1 VKEHKPWIAPPA
13 CIENSAPS
21 ATVRKTG
28 RPQPGPCPSAE
39 ISSERKPQSLNE
51 NKPQDNH
58 YNSGHQKAAT
68 HVQRAQA
75 TCFAIAPI
83 GPKDSDIRK
92 RSDKVLKHIFRKAL
106 AEKYDVIRGD
116 EIDEPGN
123 DHLAST
129 ARCARVTALV
139 ADLTGH
145 NPNVLHELAV
155 RHAIE
160 KPIIHAIEPKPSNI
174 AFDISGF
181 RLGRVRE

>member
-1 VKEHKPWIAPPA
+1 
-13 CIENSAPS
+13 
-21 ATVRKTG
+21 
-28 RPQPGPCPSAE
+28 
-39 ISSERKPQSLNE
+39 
-51 NKPQDNH
+51 
-58 YNSGHQKAAT
+58 
-68 HVQRAQA
+68 
-75 TCFAIAPI
+75 
-83 GPKDSDIRK
+83 
-92 RSDKVLKHIFRKAL
+92 VLKHIFRKAL